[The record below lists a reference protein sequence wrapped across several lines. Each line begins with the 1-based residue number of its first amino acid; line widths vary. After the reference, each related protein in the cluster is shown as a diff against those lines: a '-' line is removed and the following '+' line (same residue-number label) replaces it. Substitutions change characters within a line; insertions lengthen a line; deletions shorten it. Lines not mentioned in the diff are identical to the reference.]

1 MDNRNLRESL
11 KEMDFK
17 AFAKVN
23 KSLLV
28 TILVKQD
35 MFVGAYD
42 LICEYGYEDVD
53 MSVLLRMCSRMI
65 LNLEFEYE
73 EELLLLAGYIVKSG
87 IYDEILLKYMA
98 SHFEGPV
105 REMTELLEARQRFFS
120 GLLCFGRENSSL
132 QYVHQNLF

>member
-1 MDNRNLRESL
+1 M
-11 KEMDFK
+11 
-17 AFAKVN
+17 
-23 KSLLV
+23 
-28 TILVKQD
+28 
-35 MFVGAYD
+35 GAYD

-105 REMTELLEARQRFFS
+105 REMTELWKRIRGFSLDCYALEERFFGTVCS
-120 GLLCFGRENSSL
+120 PEFILSRGWRF
-132 QYVHQNLF
+132 